1 MLDYGKYSTVADYR
15 QGNGNGYDQLVGEW
29 ALFYKVASR
38 FSHKAK
44 AQDRGD
50 LLHDIMI
57 TLADVASHNGHKP
70 LTESTM
76 YRVASYEVADYW
88 RAQYKLSNGLDC
100 GSCSKAQRQKCRS
113 EWLYSDCPKAIKL
126 EYLSKPITDSE
137 GNITELGE
145 LIADDKAINL
155 DAWLEGSTW
164 ELGYPKRLVEIA
176 HKLDNGENLTATDS
190 QYLWRYRKREQK
202 TLIPM

>member
-15 QGNGNGYDQLVGEW
+15 QGNGNGYDQLDGEW

-70 LTESTM
+70 LTEPTM

-164 ELGYPKRLVEIA
+164 ELGYPRRLVEIA